1 MDCPVCEGT
10 GVVVLDQEDT
20 ARSDSDGR
28 EPSVACRSCGG
39 SGIRSAAGEA
49 PDVDRS
55 SGQNSGRNPGPATPE
70 DELYTTRQLLVFTL
84 RYSRVFPPE
93 ATEGWIDGLIALDA
107 IAPEAGR
114 AILAELREGYDWAK
128 ARHRPDG
135 ADAPGAAVAG
145 AAAADGVPAG
155 AGLAG
160 GGVAAAAL
168 ADGGVGLAFRRE
180 TGEIERHLDRL
191 DTLLIETIAH
201 LDAEA
206 D

>member
-10 GVVVLDQEDT
+10 GVVVLDQEDA

-39 SGIRSAAGEA
+39 SGIRSATGEA
-49 PDVDRS
+49 PDAGRS
-55 SGQNSGRNPGPATPE
+55 EDPSPGRNMGPATPE

-135 ADAPGAAVAG
+135 ADAPGAAAPG
-145 AAAADGVPAG
+145 TAAADGVLAS